1 MDGANPMDDR
11 GSPAPSTKL
20 LANGAGWSL
29 YDYVCRAGPEDRPF
43 EERHE
48 GVAIAA
54 VVAGSFSYRSD
65 AGTSLLY
72 PGAFMLGNAGA
83 CYQCGHEHGSG
94 DHCIAFQIAPDYFAE
109 ISASAA
115 RSGRFRF
122 PAVMLPALPETLPL
136 MSRMESSLL
145 EHDRLALEET
155 VASLVEAV
163 VRLADGDRA
172 ANAQPSARDRRRI
185 AAVLKHIEAHAEDDV
200 GLEDLAAMA
209 TMSKYHFLRLFQC
222 VAGTT
227 PYQFV
232 ISCRMRRAAAALASS
247 REPISGIAFACG
259 FGDLST
265 FNRRFRATFGL
276 SPTGFRVKHQ
286 H

>member
-1 MDGANPMDDR
+1 MDRPNPVDDR
-11 GSPAPSTKL
+11 GFPVPSTKL
-20 LANGAGWSL
+20 LANGPGWSL

-43 EERHE
+43 EERH
-48 GVAIAA
+48 GDVAIAA
-54 VVAGSFSYRSD
+54 VIAGSFSYRTD
-65 AGTSLLY
+65 VGTSLLY

-83 CYQCGHEHGSG
+83 CYQCGHEHGTG
-94 DHCIAFQIAPDYFAE
+94 DRCIAFQIAPEYFAE

-115 RSGRFRF
+115 RSDRFRF
-122 PAVMLPALPETLPL
+122 PAVMLPALPATLPL
-136 MSRMESSLL
+136 MSRMESGLR
-145 EHDRLALEET
+145 DDNRLAIEEN
-155 VASLVEAV
+155 VASLVETV
-163 VRLADGDRA
+163 VHLANGGSA

-200 GLEDLAAMA
+200 GLEDLAVMA
-209 TMSKYHFLRLFQC
+209 AMSKYHFLRMFQC

-247 REPISGIAFACG
+247 REPITGIAFGCG

-276 SPTGFRVKHQ
+276 SPSAFRVRHRY
-286 H
+286 